1 MIVTMKVKKN
11 YNADDAIDSILDGNQ
26 SVPPGRSSDEEKNDE
41 IEDAVQ
47 NNVSDDVPTD
57 AAETGDDISLAP
69 LAGASNQ
76 ASFNDQGQA
85 RNEPVQRVYCW
96 RKRDTI
102 VCDH

>member
-26 SVPPGRSSDEEKNDE
+26 SVPPGRSSDEEKND
-41 IEDAVQ
+41 
-47 NNVSDDVPTD
+47 VPTD
-57 AAETGDDISLAP
+57 AAETGDDIPLAP